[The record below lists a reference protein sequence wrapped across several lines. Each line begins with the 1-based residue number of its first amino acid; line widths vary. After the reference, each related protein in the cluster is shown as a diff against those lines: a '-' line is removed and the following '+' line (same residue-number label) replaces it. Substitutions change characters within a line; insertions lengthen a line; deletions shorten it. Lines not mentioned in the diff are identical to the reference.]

1 VPDSTKKQV
10 RELELDAV
18 SYSKIGHHSKAES
31 TIKKALELK
40 PRSNHLNHELAKIHL
55 RSKQYEKAL
64 EILLTLSNKTKNREI
79 LFKDIGLSYFGMGKL
94 EKALEASDVSLSE
107 KQDYVEALVLKG
119 KSLRELERY
128 DEALV
133 VLDKALS
140 KDSKHRDALYQKGKV
155 LYIIGENREALD
167 LFNEVL
173 DFRPRDTEVLAAKGM
188 AHDQLDEFKDASDS
202 LKRSLSVEDEV
213 VYNDRGVALGR
224 LGYNHKAID
233 SYRRALA
240 SNPKYAVCWFNL
252 GKALFRVG
260 DLNESLKA
268 FKRSTELNP
277 KNRSAWNNRGVTLRQ
292 LNKLEESL
300 DCYDRAIKLKTDYS
314 WAWHN
319 KGYVLELLD
328 RPREALECYE
338 TALEHKPDFREHGV
352 DEWDGLKKDTQ
363 KAIDRIE
370 KVIGD

>member
-1 VPDSTKKQV
+1 M
-10 RELELDAV
+10 RELRIDAV

-31 TIKKALELK
+31 TIRKALELD
-40 PRSNHLNHELAKIHL
+40 PDNNRLNHELAKIHL
-55 RSKQYEKAL
+55 RSKRYEKAL
-64 EILLTLSNKTKNREI
+64 DILLILSDKTKNKAI
-79 LFKDIGLSYFGMGKL
+79 IFKDIGISYFGVGKL
-94 EKALEASDVSLSE
+94 EKALEASDTSLSE
-107 KQDYVEALVLKG
+107 KKDYVEALTLKG
-119 KSLRELERY
+119 KSLRELQRY

-133 VLDKALS
+133 VLDRALS

-155 LYIIGENREALD
+155 LYILGKNREALD
-167 LFNEVL
+167 LFDEVL

-188 AHDQLDEFKDASDS
+188 AHDDLGEFKDASYS
-202 LKRSLSVEDEV
+202 LRKSLSVEDEV

-260 DLNESLKA
+260 DLNEALKA

-300 DCYDRAIKLKTDYS
+300 DCYDRAIKLKEDYS

-338 TALEHKPDFREHGV
+338 IALEHDPDPNEHGRE
-352 DEWDGLKKDTQ
+352 EWDRLKKDTE
-363 KAIDRIE
+363 KAIARIQ
-370 KVIGD
+370 KVVGD